1 MLFESIMTL
10 VPAITAL
17 GVAAAVAYLG
27 YMAASCSVARLQGG
41 ECSSD
46 DC

>member
-17 GVAAAVAYLG
+17 VVVAALAYIG
-27 YMAASCSVARLQGG
+27 YMAASCSVARLQGK
-41 ECSSD
+41 ECSTA
-46 DC
+46 C